1 MGASPTAPPSPATS
15 AEVIEAAAASSSNA
29 SPATIVEVISSAA
42 AGSSN
47 ASPATTAEVISSVAN
62 STAPYGNGT
71 VTVTKYYGSGT
82 GFLTL
87 AKPIETVSADY

>member
-1 MGASPTAPPSPATS
+1 MDASPTAPPSPATS

-29 SPATIVEVISSAA
+29 SPAT
-42 AGSSN
+42 
-47 ASPATTAEVISSVAN
+47 TAEVISFAKN
-62 STAPYGNGT
+62 STTPYGNGT
-71 VTVTKYYGSGT
+71 VTMTKCYGSGT

>member
-29 SPATIVEVISSAA
+29 SPATTAEVISSAA
-42 AGSSN
+42 N
-47 ASPATTAEVISSVAN
+47 N
-62 STAPYGNGT
+62 TAPYGNGT
-71 VTVTKYYGSGT
+71 VTMTKGYGSGT